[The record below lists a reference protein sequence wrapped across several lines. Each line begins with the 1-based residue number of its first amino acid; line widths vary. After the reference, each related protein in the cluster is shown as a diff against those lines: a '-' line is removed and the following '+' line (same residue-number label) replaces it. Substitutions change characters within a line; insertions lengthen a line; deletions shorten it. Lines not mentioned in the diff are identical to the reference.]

1 MFSVDC
7 NFYKKGKG
15 HDSRNQITPYFDF
28 SQPTPSCKFCLF
40 RESPTAYYNEAKIFI
55 NSYLK
60 KFLNPFCFAC
70 STLGLLPLHKSKWVQ
85 LNGKTLQVLKKS
97 LLVLAFLLEASR
109 AHCSRIDRYP
119 NFIAL
124 DFFHFS
130 WLIPNGDNQNM

>member
-60 KFLNPFCFAC
+60 KFLNPLCFAC

-85 LNGKTLQVLKKS
+85 LNGKTLQVLKNS
-97 LLVLAFLLEASR
+97 LLKSAFLMALQVFLFMHIEFKHPVSSF
-109 AHCSRIDRYP
+109 CLPWRYVSL
-119 NFIAL
+119 F
-124 DFFHFS
+124 
-130 WLIPNGDNQNM
+130 